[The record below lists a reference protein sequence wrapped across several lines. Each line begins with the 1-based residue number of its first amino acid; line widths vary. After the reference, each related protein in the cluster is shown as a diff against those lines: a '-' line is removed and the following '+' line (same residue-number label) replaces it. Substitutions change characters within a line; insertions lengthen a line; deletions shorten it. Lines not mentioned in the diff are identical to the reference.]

1 MARNPLNLPTGQNS
15 SAIMLAVGI
24 NLRFEDFATIPW
36 RTVGLG
42 LLISTVVRPAVAL
55 AVVAGF
61 GVPPA
66 AAAGVLMLAC
76 VPVSTLCNFA
86 AVVCGGAVPVSV
98 MLVAIST
105 VLSVGLTPLLAENLV
120 GVSFHL
126 DTMAMAMTVKDVV
139 LLPVLFGLL
148 MNQYLPAVASRL
160 KVALPF
166 LGLAGATVCSG
177 APVATHAA
185 AITSAAGVAM
195 LPPVLVLHLGT
206 LVGCY
211 YAARAGARMS
221 IPESRTVGLAGSM
234 LSSLLATLL
243 VSRHLP
249 DPASVVPC
257 AISIIMMCSVGLIT
271 AAVWAQLDKRK

>member
-1 MARNPLNLPTGQNS
+1 
-15 SAIMLAVGI
+15 MLAVGI

-42 LLISTVVRPAVAL
+42 LLISTGVRPAVAL

-185 AITSAAGVAM
+185 ANFTVPMSTPTNLAAMNVLAANAIAPSSVFGDSLPKRRTRPTEEPTSEAK
-195 LPPVLVLHLGT
+195 
-206 LVGCY
+206 
-211 YAARAGARMS
+211 
-221 IPESRTVGLAGSM
+221 
-234 LSSLLATLL
+234 LSPTPTASTPA
-243 VSRHLP
+243 HG
-249 DPASVVPC
+249 ASVFVSSTAVIHTGTAVP
-257 AISIIMMCSVGLIT
+257 SNSE
-271 AAVWAQLDKRK
+271 K